1 MLQFHVA
8 NELGITLSELR
19 TRMTDIEVLGWNA
32 FYNIRAEQ
40 ERKAIEAAKRRR

>member
-1 MLQFHVA
+1 VA
-8 NELGITLSELR
+8 NELGITLTELR
-19 TRMTDIEVLGWNA
+19 TRMTATEVLAWNA